1 MNILAHRLGL
11 HVSPLE
17 TVQNRF
23 ALFSYKRDDG
33 GFDYETYK
41 AVQTAGNHRKIDWVF
56 AVEQNIDVACDYLRR
71 KLDRIEFGIC
81 HGTRRGLEQKWFAE
95 RLGCEV
101 IGTEI
106 SDTATQ
112 FPNTVQWDF
121 HEPNPTWVGKADF
134 VYSNSFDHSY
144 DPEAA
149 LNTWMSSLRPGGVCL
164 LEHSDTH
171 DEGTV
176 TELDPFGADLVMMP
190 FLVAQWARG
199 RYALVDLVSAPH
211 GKGERGHFICL
222 QRPLDGPPA
231 GQPLQRS

>member
-121 HEPNPTWVGKADF
+121 HEPNPDLGGQRRF
-134 VYSNSFDHSY
+134 RLQQF
-144 DPEAA
+144 
-149 LNTWMSSLRPGGVCL
+149 LRPQLRPRGGA
-164 LEHSDTH
+164 EHL
-171 DEGTV
+171 DEQ
-176 TELDPFGADLVMMP
+176 PAP
-190 FLVAQWARG
+190 G
-199 RYALVDLVSAPH
+199 RRL
-211 GKGERGHFICL
+211 
-222 QRPLDGPPA
+222 PA
-231 GQPLQRS
+231 GTLRHP